1 VKQNKK
7 TTKKKGFTMKRK
19 SKTSLKEGGK
29 IVAIFITL
37 LLLVAMTPYCKGFFA
52 CKSHIIV
59 TDSLSIDQPLIDE
72 STDKTVVVEFKCDG
86 SNFPNLLSQFI
97 AKHQNL
103 NFRIVETSN
112 PNDPNLIEGF
122 IVTFSKVQ

>member
-1 VKQNKK
+1 
-7 TTKKKGFTMKRK
+7 MKRK
-19 SKTSLKEGGK
+19 SKTRLKEGGK

-52 CKSHIIV
+52 CKSHII
-59 TDSLSIDQPLIDE
+59 SIDQPLIDE

-103 NFRIVETSN
+103 DFRIVETSK